1 MDCGFAG
8 EHLQVC
14 TQSGATLPPAYAT
27 GHDPLKI
34 RLCHLGSFV
43 SNDHLLLTMEE
54 GDGSM
59 MPLAEAPDRE
69 EQERREDCVILE
81 ALAAQVRDDAGGEQS
96 QPRQQFASALARC
109 WGTKESV
116 LPAIAL
122 HLATTIEEVLHL
134 MKTGQEKDSL
144 VIELSISF
152 PGLNLA
158 CLNYLVAIS
167 TSSLLLVQCR
177 SCTHPPGA
185 VSLQVEHDRDAEF
198 GFSISALF
206 DIVATHLPSISLQ
219 LLSDLLRAAHVFF
232 WPLARVDQASLCM
245 ERTALAASKP
255 ETPAEVVRLEK
266 TGRRKMRGG
275 KTVVGGSTGISLV
288 GLHTPTVLWRSNQQ
302 ARKRKLDIDQI
313 ATTELRTAD
322 RASTLENSG
331 KTGNLLIRKVTE
343 KMIPIADIHARI
355 PQCETKYTYYG
366 THDHILDDDE
376 AGKEEEPLLY
386 DDTGRLKLS
395 QRQQEV
401 LNRLVATIGTG
412 TNNWSYCCWIFFK
425 KFHNFV
431 PTGRTRYEKDVLE
444 VYLKMQYF
452 GSLKKVLRT
461 NEFSREELN
470 QIRILLKYFWGNSTV
485 ICNHF
490 ARRSHESVCKEM
502 ERMQRR
508 SRLEECFVIS
518 VRVRPLQL
526 QGTEEKLL
534 EQLQEE
540 VSVLVAGDVGEL
552 YLLPCLHSSI
562 VCPHRTFPRLPEIT
576 FHCDFEV
583 AGKEQEFEGNEQDR
597 FMSFLMGAANAQLS
611 SVLARAFHGPTL
623 ANLIRTHQ
631 RNLFR
636 LPCNTLFRLNGAK
649 RLRDAGFKM
658 VEQKPEVKP

>member
-1 MDCGFAG
+1 MKMG
-8 EHLQVC
+8 EV
-14 TQSGATLPPAYAT
+14 G
-27 GHDPLKI
+27 
-34 RLCHLGSFV
+34 
-43 SNDHLLLTMEE
+43 
-54 GDGSM
+54 
-59 MPLAEAPDRE
+59 
-69 EQERREDCVILE
+69 EQEDSVVIQL
-81 ALAAQVRDDAGGEQS
+81 
-96 QPRQQFASALARC
+96 
-109 WGTKESV
+109 SV
-116 LPAIAL
+116 
-122 HLATTIEEVLHL
+122 
-134 MKTGQEKDSL
+134 
-144 VIELSISF
+144 SF

-158 CLNYLVAIS
+158 CLNYLLAIS
-167 TSSLLLVQCR
+167 TSFLLLVKCR
-177 SCTHPPGA
+177 SSPCTHPSGT
-185 VSLQVEHDRDAEF
+185 VGLQVEHDRDAEF
-198 GFSISALF
+198 GVSISALF
-206 DIVATHLPSISLQ
+206 DIVASHLPSITLPH
-219 LLSDLLRAAHVFF
+219 LSDLLRAANVFF
-232 WPLARVDQASLCM
+232 WPLASVDQERLCM
-245 ERTALAASKP
+245 APTALAAASKP
-255 ETPAEVVRLEK
+255 ETPADVVRLEK

-275 KTVVGGSTGISLV
+275 KSGVLSSGTGISLV
-288 GLHTPTVLWRSNQQ
+288 GLHTPTVLWRSNLQ

-322 RASTLENSG
+322 QASTLESSNSG

-386 DDTGRLKLS
+386 DDTGRIKLS
-395 QRQQEV
+395 TRQQEV
-401 LNRLVATIGTG
+401 FNRLVATIGTG

-490 ARRSHESVCKEM
+490 ARRSHESVCKVM

-518 VRVRPLQL
+518 VRVRPLRL
-526 QGTEEKLL
+526 QATEEKLL

-540 VSVLVAGDVGEL
+540 VSVLVAGDLGEL

-576 FHCDFEV
+576 FHCDFEA
-583 AGKEQEFEGNEQDR
+583 AGREEDFDGEEQER
-597 FMSFLMGAANAQLS
+597 FMSFLMEAANVQLS
-611 SVLARAFHGPTL
+611 SVLARAYHGPTL
-623 ANLIRTHQ
+623 SSLIRTHQ

-658 VEQKPEVKP
+658 VEQKPDVKP

>member
-1 MDCGFAG
+1 
-8 EHLQVC
+8 
-14 TQSGATLPPAYAT
+14 
-27 GHDPLKI
+27 
-34 RLCHLGSFV
+34 
-43 SNDHLLLTMEE
+43 MEE
-54 GDGSM
+54 VGEST
-59 MPLAEAPDRE
+59 PLEQALDRE

-81 ALAAQVRDDAGGEQS
+81 ALAAQQARVDDGGDGQP

-109 WGTKESV
+109 WGSKETV
-116 LPAIAL
+116 LPAIAV
-122 HLATTIEEVLHL
+122 HLATTTEEVVHL
-134 MKTGQEKDSL
+134 MGEVGQEENSQEI
-144 VIELSISF
+144 VIQLSVSF
-152 PGLNLA
+152 PGLNLP

-167 TSSLLLVQCR
+167 TSRLLLVQCR
-177 SCTHPPGA
+177 SSPCSHPSGA

-198 GFSISALF
+198 GVALSPLF
-206 DIVATHLPSISLQ
+206 DIVATHLPSVTLPF
-219 LLSDLLRAAHVFF
+219 LSDLLRAAHVFF
-232 WPLARVDQASLCM
+232 WPLARVDQARLCM
-245 ERTALAASKP
+245 QPTALAASKP

-266 TGRRKMRGG
+266 TGRRKMRG
-275 KTVVGGSTGISLV
+275 KTVVGGSTRISLV

-322 RASTLENSG
+322 QASTLENSG

-386 DDTGRLKLS
+386 DDTGKLKLS

-583 AGKEQEFEGNEQDR
+583 AGGEQDFEGEEQER
-597 FMSFLMGAANAQLS
+597 FMSFLMAAANVQLS

-623 ANLIRTHQ
+623 ATVIKTHQ

-658 VEQKPEVKP
+658 VEQKPDVKP

>member
-1 MDCGFAG
+1 MEAG
-8 EHLQVC
+8 E
-14 TQSGATLPPAYAT
+14 P
-27 GHDPLKI
+27 DP
-34 RLCHLGSFV
+34 
-43 SNDHLLLTMEE
+43 
-54 GDGSM
+54 
-59 MPLAEAPDRE
+59 PDRA
-69 EQERREDCVILE
+69 EQERREDYVILE
-81 ALAAQVRDDAGGEQS
+81 ALAAQTVRDGGEH
-96 QPRQQFASALARC
+96 QPWRKFAVALLRC
-109 WGTKESV
+109 WGNEETV
-116 LPAIAL
+116 LPTIAL
-122 HLATTIEEVLHL
+122 HLASTTEEVEHL
-134 MKTGQEKDSL
+134 VKMGEVREEEDSV
-144 VIELSISF
+144 VIQLSVNF

-158 CLNYLVAIS
+158 CLNYLVTIS
-167 TSSLLLVQCR
+167 TSWLHLVQCH
-177 SCTHPPGA
+177 SSPCSHPTGT
-185 VSLQVEHDRDAEF
+185 VQLQVEYDREAEF
-198 GFSISALF
+198 GVNTAALF
-206 DIVATHLPSISLQ
+206 DIVATHLPSITLP

-232 WPLARVDQASLCM
+232 WPLATVDQARLWM
-245 ERTALAASKP
+245 EPTAPLAASKP
-255 ETPAEVVRLEK
+255 ETPSEVVRLEK
-266 TGRRKMRGG
+266 AGRRKMRAG
-275 KTVVGGSTGISLV
+275 KIVVNNSNSTGISLV
-288 GLHTPTVLWRSNQQ
+288 GLHTPTLLWRGGNQQ

-313 ATTELRTAD
+313 ATTEVRTAD
-322 RASTLENSG
+322 QTSTLESNNIG
-331 KTGNLLIRKVTE
+331 KTGNLLIRKVTEE

-376 AGKEEEPLLY
+376 AGKEEEPLFY
-386 DDTGRLKLS
+386 DDTGKLNLS

-461 NEFSREELN
+461 NEFSKDELN

-490 ARRSHESVCKEM
+490 GRRSHESVCKEM

-508 SRLEECFVIS
+508 SRLEECFIIS
-518 VRVRPLQL
+518 IRIRPLQL
-526 QGTEEKLL
+526 QGSEEKLL

-540 VSVLVAGDVGEL
+540 VSLLVAGDVGQL

-562 VCPHRTFPRLPEIT
+562 VCPHRTFSRLPEIT

-583 AGKEQEFEGNEQDR
+583 ATKGEEQER
-597 FMSFLMGAANAQLS
+597 FMSFLMTAANVQLS

-623 ANLIRTHQ
+623 ANLIKTHQ

-658 VEQKPEVKP
+658 IEQKPELGEDVKP